1 MVHPDISVIAA
12 LATPP
17 GEGAI
22 AVVRVSG
29 ERALEVADRVFR
41 GSAPLSIA
49 SGYTVHYGHVVD
61 STGTRVDEVLALA
74 FRASH
79 SYTGEDAVEFHCHGG
94 ILVTQEVLKALF
106 DAGAR
111 QAGPGEFT

>member
-1 MVHPDISVIAA
+1 MVVPDISVIAA

-22 AVVRVSG
+22 AVVRMSG

-41 GSAPLSIA
+41 GAVPLSGA
-49 SGYTVHYGHVVD
+49 SGYTAHYGHVVD
-61 STGTRVDEVLALA
+61 SRGAYVDEVLALV
-74 FRASH
+74 FHASH

-94 ILVTQEVLKALF
+94 ILVTQ
-106 DAGAR
+106 
-111 QAGPGEFT
+111 